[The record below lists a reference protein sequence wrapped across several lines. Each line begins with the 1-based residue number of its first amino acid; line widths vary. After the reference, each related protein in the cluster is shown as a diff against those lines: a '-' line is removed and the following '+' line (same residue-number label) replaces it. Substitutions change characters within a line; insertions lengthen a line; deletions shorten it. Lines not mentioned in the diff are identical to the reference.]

1 MTRSRTNVVCLLL
14 ACAVV
19 LGLAES
25 ASARISSGTFRRY
38 MQQQQKAQT
47 QMMQQEQK
55 AMQQAM
61 MRQAAIEKQRK
72 ENLAKASK
80 ARHDKEEQH
89 RQDLINKRKA
99 EQATRSTSTTE
110 TPVKATAAKK

>member
-1 MTRSRTNVVCLLL
+1 MSRSRTNIVCLFL
-14 ACAVV
+14 ACAIVF
-19 LGLAES
+19 GLVDS
-25 ASARISSGTFRRY
+25 ASARINSGAFRRY

-47 QMMQQEQK
+47 QMMQMEQK
-55 AMQQAM
+55 AMQQEM
-61 MRQAAIEKQRK
+61 MRQAAIEKQRR
-72 ENLAKASK
+72 ENQAKASK

-99 EQATRSTSTTE
+99 EQATRTTSTTE

>member
-1 MTRSRTNVVCLLL
+1 MNRPQSRLICSLF
-14 ACAVV
+14 ACTLVIA
-19 LGLAES
+19 LSDS
-25 ASARISSGTFRRY
+25 ASARINSGTFRRY

-47 QMMQQEQK
+47 QMLQMEQK
-55 AMQQAM
+55 AMQEAM
-61 MRQAAIEKQRK
+61 MRQAAIEKQRR

-99 EQATRSTSTTE
+99 DQQTRTAADKKE
-110 TPVKATAAKK
+110 ATAKE